1 MYQIFVLFW
10 FEILSTVSNKDTRN
24 TGEPTLEADFFK
36 SIFNIRIAL
45 KTFTTTQTARDT
57 QVRLAHTLQF
67 FVESKYLHQ
76 HTLSSSFQ
84 LLVPN

>member
-1 MYQIFVLFW
+1 MIGNRRKIAKNGTNFVLFW

-67 FVESKYLHQ
+67 FVKSK
-76 HTLSSSFQ
+76 
-84 LLVPN
+84 